1 MGNIAVFD
9 FSEKVVL
16 ITGAAGNLGQKVAEL
31 FHRAGAKLCL
41 ADLVADRLKD
51 VYVDHLDS
59 IKTLL
64 IPTDL
69 TQETAVQSM
78 VKEATAHYGQIDIL
92 ANIAGGFTMG
102 PPIHEAPIRDWDFML
117 DLNARTM
124 FLTCRAIIPVMLAHN
139 GGRIVSVSARAAKQG
154 QAHMGPYCASKA
166 AVIPLTETLAAE
178 HKCDNIN
185 VNCILPG
192 TIDTT
197 QNREAMPDAD
207 HSRWV
212 STTDLANVILFLS
225 SDKARAITG
234 AAVPV
239 FGKS

>member
-1 MGNIAVFD
+1 MFD

-41 ADLVADRLKD
+41 VDLVEDRLQD
-51 VYVDHLDS
+51 VYGDHVDS
-59 IKTLL
+59 INTLL
-64 IPTDL
+64 IPTNL

-78 VKEATAHYGQIDIL
+78 VKQATAHYGQIDIL

-102 PPIHEAPIRDWDFML
+102 PPIHEVPVRDWDFML

-154 QAHMGPYCASKA
+154 KAHMGPYCASKA
-166 AVIPLTETLAAE
+166 AVITLTETLAAE
-178 HKCDNIN
+178 HNCDNVN

-192 TIDTT
+192 TIDTP

-207 HSRWV
+207 HSKWV
-212 STTDLANVILFLS
+212 STTDLANVILFL
-225 SDKARAITG
+225 
-234 AAVPV
+234 
-239 FGKS
+239 